1 MRAGLEKLLVRREVG
16 EKRVG
21 NLVVPVTEPG
31 KEGRVVWGEVKD
43 IGPRGKAGHSFGHG
57 SVAYDNRAAK
67 VVERGEGYV
76 LEVIAEEDVLA
87 FRLEKVD
94 KPIISNAAI
103 PTAKDEPAKREL
115 SKVEKELMEDDG
127 APMERVTEGIEQE

>member
-87 FRLEKVD
+87 FKAEQKEEV
-94 KPIISNAAI
+94 KI
-103 PTAKDEPAKREL
+103 PENGKNDYELSVKSKEL